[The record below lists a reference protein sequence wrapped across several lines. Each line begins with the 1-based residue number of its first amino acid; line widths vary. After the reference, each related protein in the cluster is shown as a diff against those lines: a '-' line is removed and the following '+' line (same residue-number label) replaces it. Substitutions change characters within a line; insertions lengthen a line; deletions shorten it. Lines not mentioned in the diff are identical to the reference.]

1 MRLSILAVAK
11 ALQSQNKKKLSP
23 LLFSFSTA
31 SRSFSQLS
39 SQSQRP
45 SFGIAFDIDGV
56 VLLGNTP
63 IGGSNKALKRLYQ
76 HSGDL
81 RIPYIFLT
89 NGGGFRE
96 SKRATELSK
105 LLGVNIL
112 PCQVV
117 QGHSPFKQLFNRF
130 ENEFIVAV
138 GKGEPAAVMADYG
151 FKNVLSIDEYASYFD
166 GIDPLAQYKKWNIK
180 HAASE
185 NRTFKEMA
193 PTICSQ
199 RVQAAFIVSDSVD
212 WSRDIQV
219 DLGVLAFIIQPYTFP
234 AYGSYCSCGKFI
246 ILPEVLCDILR
257 TGGLP
262 GRETGHQPH
271 LYFANDDLK
280 YQATFPSERLGMGAF
295 RIALESIFNRI
306 HPNPLEYTSFGKPN
320 PLVFQNAELA
330 LKQLV
335 LSLCPNAHVVN
346 HATSESH
353 HFRTL
358 YMIGDNPS
366 VDIKGARQA
375 GRPWFSILTR
385 TGVFKGKENSSEFPA
400 DLVVDTVEE
409 AVEYILR
416 KESI

>member
-1 MRLSILAVAK
+1 MRLSILAITN
-11 ALQSQNKKKLSP
+11 ALQSQIRKKLSP
-23 LLFSFSTA
+23 LLFSF

-76 HSGDL
+76 DSGDL

-138 GKGEPAAVMADYG
+138 GKGEPAAVMAEYG

-166 GIDPLAQYKKWNIK
+166 GIDPLAKYKKWNIK

-185 NRTFKEMA
+185 NSTFKEMA

-219 DLGVLAFIIQPYTFP
+219 
-234 AYGSYCSCGKFI
+234 
-246 ILPEVLCDILR
+246 LCDILR

-271 LYFANDDLK
+271 LYFANDDLE

-320 PLVFQNAELA
+320 PLVFQNAELV

-335 LSLCPNAHVVN
+335 LSLCPNPRVVN

-353 HFRTL
+353 RFRTL